1 MPDDRFSE
9 DEIRRVFERAAADYE
24 QATRRS
30 SPDGLTVGEMAE
42 VGEASG
48 IPRAFVEAA
57 ARAVR
62 LGEPE
67 AARGTLGPIPTSVR
81 RTALLAEPPSD
92 ALWERLVADARR
104 TFDARGTAQTVGRLR
119 EWRNGN
125 LVVTLEPA
133 GEGSRLEVRSRK
145 SDVQPLLAISTML
158 VVSGVFV
165 GATGLLSGEAGG
177 WVSGLLLLLFGLVNA
192 GIVAARQRS
201 WAGTR
206 EAQMAALVERASAF
220 SAPEPTLEAPALP
233 MSDAPHDALRLDLD
247 TLDLGDDATTTGAP
261 RRRTRL

>member
-9 DEIRRVFERAAADYE
+9 DEIRQVFERAAADYE

-30 SPDGLTVGEMAE
+30 APDGLTVDEMAE

-67 AARGTLGPIPTSVR
+67 AARGSLGPIPTSVR
-81 RTALLAEPPSD
+81 RTAFLNEPPSD

-104 TFDARGTAQTVGRLR
+104 TFDARGTAQTVGQLR

-133 GEGSRLEVRSRK
+133 AEGSRLEVRTRR
-145 SDVQPLLAISTML
+145 SDVRPLLGISAL
-158 VVSGVFV
+158 LVFV
-165 GATGLLSGEAGG
+165 GVFAGVTGLLSGEAGG
-177 WVSGLLLLLFGLVNA
+177 WVPGLMFLLFAVVQA
-192 GIVAARQRS
+192 GIVAVRQRS

-206 EAQMAALVERASAF
+206 EAQMEALAERAAAFGAPVSA
-220 SAPEPTLEAPALP
+220 LEAPAP
-233 MSDAPHDALRLDLD
+233 TASDGPHGVPLLDLNA
-247 TLDLGDDATTTGAP
+247 LDLGDDAPAPEAP
-261 RRRTRL
+261 RRRTRS